1 MNIFYESLPE
11 SVCISGREY
20 KIITD
25 FREWIRFSDMLKSDI
40 ADGFKMMFTKEMF
53 LNALP
58 EPFDF
63 VEILN
68 AFTSFLVMREVQ
80 MPISAPTDNEKSKSN
95 LSYEYD
101 APYIISAFLRD
112 YGIDLLDIPYLHW
125 WKFKMLL
132 DGLDEKNQIK
142 ERVYYRDVDASKIQD
157 KEERKRVLRVK
168 RVIALPESVYVADEE
183 IGDAFAEN

>member
-40 ADGFKMMFTKEMF
+40 PDGFKIMFTKEMF

-68 AFTSFLVMREVQ
+68 AFTSFLVMSEVQ

-168 RVIALPESVYVADEE
+168 RAIALPESVYVADEE

>member
-40 ADGFKMMFTKEMF
+40 TDGFKMMFTKEMF